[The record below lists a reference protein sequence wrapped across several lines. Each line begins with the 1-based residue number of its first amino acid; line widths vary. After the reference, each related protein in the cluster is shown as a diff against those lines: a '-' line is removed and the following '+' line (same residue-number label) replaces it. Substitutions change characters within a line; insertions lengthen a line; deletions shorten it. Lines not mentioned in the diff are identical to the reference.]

1 MSESISINTSMKFTP
16 GEVSLRRVPT
26 SKPGALFGS
35 KMQQVLKREKRDVPF
50 IISACIREVE
60 RRGLSEVGVYRVS
73 GSASDLARLKK
84 SFETSKSSS
93 SLKFNFF
100 LIFFLFQ
107 IHTKLNNY

>member
-84 SFETSKSSS
+84 SFETSEFSD
-93 SLKFNFF
+93 FG
-100 LIFFLFQ
+100 LIFIFVFL
-107 IHTKLNNY
+107 LNFMISRSIRS

>member
-84 SFETSKSSS
+84 SFETSE
-93 SLKFNFF
+93 FWVFF
-100 LIFFLFQ
+100 LGFLL
-107 IHTKLNNY
+107 ILMISRSIRS